1 MASGIKLEREA
12 TEVEDQEIKK
22 TFAKLDRNGDGRISV
37 DELVKGARYLGIN
50 PTIDDAEAMIQE
62 IDANGNGVIDYSEFV
77 TVMKKQLLLL
87 TQEEKLMRDAFQ
99 KFDADK
105 TGFIS
110 VENLRKV
117 LGNGRDPLS
126 NEEIDEL
133 FKEADVDGDGRINYE
148 VVPLIPGKENA
159 PPYNCPVY
167 ISIPHP
173 GLDIENVSF
182 DMIYQF
188 MIDRKR
194 QTADT
199 GNVSVNSFKALDR
212 AVSHFQAGDVSEVM
226 AAEVTYFIYHI
237 CCSHVGSI
245 LFFLN
250 DYTRQKSQIDMQ
262 LPCTSKPAAWKKPRK
277 MNLDPK
283 PINQLEFKKPKLS
296 AAEPKPSSFEFD
308 PRHTNDKNFKPDYY
322 QQKLMELKKIF
333 PKTGPP
339 QQIGQ
344 DLVEAIEK
352 RTREQRKCSLWL
364 DLHKGRLTSSRFG
377 DIMSS
382 GECPKSLVSE
392 IVNGSSLVK
401 SEYLNMMEQ
410 FGHTITVKKCG
421 LFLIP
426 YAPYIGAS
434 CDGIVT
440 DTSLPKDVQ
449 RGVLEIKC
457 PFKIQQTF
465 RLIDSN
471 GDGKL
476 SIAEIKRSAQKLGCN
491 PTTDDVK
498 EMIKSVDTDGNAYV
512 TYQEYEE
519 MMRQQLMS
527 LAYEKE
533 VLMRAFKK
541 FDKDGSGH
549 IDASELKHVLRNY
562 GEDKLTEDEVR
573 EFFEDFDTN
582 DDGKINI
589 DDDTYVTYE
598 EYKEMMR
605 QHIMTLAYEREV
617 LMRAFQTFDKDGN
630 GYIDKAELKH
640 VLQTRGDDKLTEE
653 ETEELFQEFDTDEN
667 GKICI
672 QGACI
677 HKTLCADCF

>member
-1 MASGIKLEREA
+1 MADREILNVIPPVVLQEDCKLLQA
-12 TEVEDQEIKK
+12 
-22 TFAKLDRNGDGRISV
+22 
-37 DELVKGARYLGIN
+37 
-50 PTIDDAEAMIQE
+50 
-62 IDANGNGVIDYSEFV
+62 
-77 TVMKKQLLLL
+77 
-87 TQEEKLMRDAFQ
+87 
-99 KFDADK
+99 
-105 TGFIS
+105 
-110 VENLRKV
+110 
-117 LGNGRDPLS
+117 
-126 NEEIDEL
+126 
-133 FKEADVDGDGRINYE
+133 

-237 CCSHVGSI
+237 VYVCETRTHYRLSFNVSIECGIMYVKARVKASMKKKQYTAWICFLNGRPIHAYCQCPIGLAQCCSHVGSI

-333 PKTGPP
+333 PKTDCTIIVMSGMGQLGMSHLCQIYEDTPPVASIQEVETLIDPIDMEINMMIHSATNRPP

-352 RTREQRKCSLWL
+352 RTREQRNCSLWL

-392 IVNGSSLVK
+392 IVNGSSL
-401 SEYLNMMEQ
+401 

-457 PFKIQQTF
+457 PF
-465 RLIDSN
+465 S
-471 GDGKL
+471 
-476 SIAEIKRSAQKLGCN
+476 
-491 PTTDDVK
+491 
-498 EMIKSVDTDGNAYV
+498 
-512 TYQEYEE
+512 
-519 MMRQQLMS
+519 S
-527 LAYEKE
+527 LNSLLLFTGYDA
-533 VLMRAFKK
+533 VI
-541 FDKDGSGH
+541 H
-549 IDASELKHVLRNY
+549 IP
-562 GEDKLTEDEVR
+562 
-573 EFFEDFDTN
+573 
-582 DDGKINI
+582 
-589 DDDTYVTYE
+589 
-598 EYKEMMR
+598 
-605 QHIMTLAYEREV
+605 
-617 LMRAFQTFDKDGN
+617 
-630 GYIDKAELKH
+630 
-640 VLQTRGDDKLTEE
+640 
-653 ETEELFQEFDTDEN
+653 
-667 GKICI
+667 
-672 QGACI
+672 
-677 HKTLCADCF
+677 